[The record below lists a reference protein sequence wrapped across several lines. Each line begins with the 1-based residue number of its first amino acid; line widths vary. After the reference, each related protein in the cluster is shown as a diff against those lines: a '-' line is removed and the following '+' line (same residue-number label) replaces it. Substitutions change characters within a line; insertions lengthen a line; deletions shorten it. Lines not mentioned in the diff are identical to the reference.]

1 MQKTFEFARPIG
13 PYPYDPAKANQLLT
27 EAGYPNGFDAGDLH
41 PWPPY
46 FSAGEREQAQEID
59 TTRRAQLLQQ
69 IRQLIHERVRF
80 APIFKYISPAL
91 WVQGLQIQR

>member
-1 MQKTFEFARPIG
+1 LHGRSA

-27 EAGYPNGFDAGDLH
+27 EAGYPKGFDAGDLH
-41 PWPPY
+41 PY

-80 APIFKYISPAL
+80 APIFEYISPAL